1 MCAYLMKASQSVGV
15 YSVMFMFAC
24 VMSQGLYQSEY
35 NHNTVIRGST
45 TPSRQHGRG
54 TGGCVKEGQVML
66 DGRVGEMISNT
77 EVYISQAVSE

>member
-45 TPSRQHGRG
+45 TPSRQRRG
-54 TGGCVKEGQVML
+54 WNRRLCGGGTSDAGWKSGGDDKQ
-66 DGRVGEMISNT
+66 
-77 EVYISQAVSE
+77 Y